1 MCLLFQVAG
10 QFGLEGLDAGQAG
23 IQQGGQC
30 AEELV
35 FGHADGL
42 VDAREGILGD
52 ESVLGAAEEQAD
64 GGLVV
69 GSLDLGIHGAEVEI
83 QLASVFRLE
92 GHGLEFDDD
101 VAFEP
106 GMVEKRVDEE
116 FIARHFQAKLAT
128 DEGKPGPQF
137 QQEAGDVAD
146 EGIFDVALVGL
157 IAKAQEVEVV
167 GILEDLGGEPG
178 LGRGET
184 RRCSKLVMAAPWR
197 RWSWF
202 LIWISRISRLQ
213 PWARHSRM

>member
-1 MCLLFQVAG
+1 
-10 QFGLEGLDAGQAG
+10 
-23 IQQGGQC
+23 
-30 AEELV
+30 
-35 FGHADGL
+35 
-42 VDAREGILGD
+42 
-52 ESVLGAAEEQAD
+52 
-64 GGLVV
+64 
-69 GSLDLGIHGAEVEI
+69 
-83 QLASVFRLE
+83 
-92 GHGLEFDDD
+92 
-101 VAFEP
+101 
-106 GMVEKRVDEE
+106 MVEKRVDEE

-202 LIWISRISRLQ
+202 LIWMVRVSRGQ
-213 PWARHSRM
+213 DC